1 VSLLIK
7 LTRLNG
13 NTFYLNAFLIET
25 VESLPDTTV
34 LLTNGKRY
42 VVKEDVDT
50 LVSLTKQYYR
60 DIRMITIN
68 QQKEENDL
76 EQNS

>member
-1 VSLLIK
+1 LIK

>member
-1 VSLLIK
+1 MSLLIK

>member
-1 VSLLIK
+1 MIK